1 MIEKSLILAPV
12 ALLAVAQVILKDQAR
27 MAGAAPDRIAYLKM
41 LAISPALWGAMA
53 LAGAAFVAWMLVLQR
68 YPLSHVYPVFSLSFP
83 LVALLG
89 HLILGER
96 VVAVQALG
104 LAMIVA
110 GVWLCT
116 RYAYASP

>member
-12 ALLAVAQVILKDQAR
+12 ILLAVAQVILKDQAR
-27 MAGAAPDRIAYLKM
+27 IAGAAPDRIAYLKM

-68 YPLSHVYPVFSLSFP
+68 YPLSQVYPVFSLSFP

-89 HLILGER
+89 HLFLGER
-96 VVAVQALG
+96 VGTIQMIG
-104 LAMIVA
+104 LTMVVA
-110 GVWLCT
+110 GVCLCT
-116 RYAYASP
+116 RYQYAAP